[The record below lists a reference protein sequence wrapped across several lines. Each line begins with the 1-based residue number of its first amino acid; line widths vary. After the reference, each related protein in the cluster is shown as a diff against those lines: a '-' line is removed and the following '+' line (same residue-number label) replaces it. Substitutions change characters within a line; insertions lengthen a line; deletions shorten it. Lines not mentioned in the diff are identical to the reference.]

1 MDTDKSLEILPC
13 GWGGAGAYLEEKYFE
28 RSIAGEKIINCFSV
42 EDIVIKSILS
52 ALEKLK
58 SAFREQAS
66 SAYSCY
72 KLLGYDVLL
81 DQNLNPHLIGESSVF
96 QWKNET

>member
-1 MDTDKSLEILPC
+1 M
-13 GWGGAGAYLEEKYFE
+13 
-28 RSIAGEKIINCFSV
+28 
-42 EDIVIKSILS
+42 IKSILS
-52 ALEKLK
+52 ALAKLK

>member
-13 GWGGAGAYLEEKYFE
+13 RRSGAGTYLEEKYYD
-28 RSIAGEKIINCFSV
+28 RYGGEKIITFFSV

-58 SAFREQAS
+58 SAFKEQAS
-66 SAYSCY
+66 SSYSCY
-72 KLLGYDVLL
+72 KLLGYDILL
-81 DQNLNPHLIGESSVF
+81 DQNLKPHLIGETVR
-96 QWKNET
+96 QRVHTGKC

>member
-1 MDTDKSLEILPC
+1 M
-13 GWGGAGAYLEEKYFE
+13 
-28 RSIAGEKIINCFSV
+28 SIFSV

-52 ALEKLK
+52 ALTKLK

-81 DQNLNPHLIGESSVF
+81 DQNLNPHLIGQTW
-96 QWKNET
+96 QWKI

>member
-1 MDTDKSLEILPC
+1 M
-13 GWGGAGAYLEEKYFE
+13 
-28 RSIAGEKIINCFSV
+28 NCFSV

-66 SAYSCY
+66 SSYSCY
-72 KLLGYDVLL
+72 KLLGYDILL
-81 DQNLNPHLIGESSVF
+81 DHNLKPHLIGETDTQKTVHTGKF
-96 QWKNET
+96 